1 MNTQNILLDMVLLLR
16 IFLALKSGLKIDYN
30 HQVIT
35 ISKKSFNY
43 L

>member
-1 MNTQNILLDMVLLLR
+1 MNTQNILLGMVLLLR
-16 IFLALKSGLKIDYN
+16 IFLALKSGSKTDYN
-30 HQVIT
+30 HLVIT